1 MQLITNG
8 GYGTNSSMLYIYN
21 TAFEDGLF
29 GRSCAYA
36 TILFLI
42 ILAFTLVQRKIS
54 GEEVDTIE

>member
-1 MQLITNG
+1 
-8 GYGTNSSMLYIYN
+8 MLYIYN